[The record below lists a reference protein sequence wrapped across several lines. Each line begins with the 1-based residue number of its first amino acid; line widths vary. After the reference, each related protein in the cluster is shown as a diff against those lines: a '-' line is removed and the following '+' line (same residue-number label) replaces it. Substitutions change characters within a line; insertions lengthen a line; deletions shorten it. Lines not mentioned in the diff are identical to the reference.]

1 MADHPKPPPPRRE
14 VISAAIPIWKKSMV
28 EAARDKRNLKTT
40 SAMVE
45 RYIDDGLR
53 ADGFPVDAPKA
64 KASDEAGELDQAA

>member
-1 MADHPKPPPPRRE
+1 
-14 VISAAIPIWKKSMV
+14 MV